1 MQQITTVTT
10 AVPVVEEGQLPRQ
23 LRKLGER
30 DQELAGFGRNG
41 WALAHTA
48 TLPGPEFVMF
58 VDTLTRDRRE
68 D

>member
-10 AVPVVEEGQLPRQ
+10 AVPVVEEGQLQRQ

-41 WALAHTA
+41 WALTHTA
-48 TLPGPEFVMF
+48 TIPGPKFVMF
-58 VDTLTRDRRE
+58 VDTLTRDQPE
-68 D
+68 Q